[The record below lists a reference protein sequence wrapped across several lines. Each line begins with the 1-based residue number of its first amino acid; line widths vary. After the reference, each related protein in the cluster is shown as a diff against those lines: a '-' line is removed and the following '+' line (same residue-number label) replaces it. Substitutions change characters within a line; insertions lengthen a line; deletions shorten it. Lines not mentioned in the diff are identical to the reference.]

1 MREKI
6 IVDTKPRLSRAAQLK
21 RSQKNQIETTHHGG
35 SGITGIAVVFGPG
48 AQSSKCQMSRCRLP
62 CRFRC
67 RCWCLI
73 KSRWH
78 YRPRRLIMSSLRRS
92 KLAAA
97 TRAIPACRLH
107 HDLPAGRAEFS
118 VPTVPHPAPS
128 RFQQVSPLLISR
140 SVCSSSA
147 GQQQSIGA
155 ELLNPYAPYT
165 VPAAPACVPGAVR
178 EQTQT

>member
-1 MREKI
+1 
-6 IVDTKPRLSRAAQLK
+6 VDTKPRLSRAAQLK

-78 YRPRRLIMSSLRRS
+78 YRPRGLIMSSLRRRQ
-92 KLAAA
+92 KCEAQNWQLP
-97 TRAIPACRLH
+97 RGRFQ
-107 HDLPAGRAEFS
+107 PAGCIMICQLAGLSSLSLRF
-118 VPTVPHPAPS
+118 HILS

-147 GQQQSIGA
+147 DQQQSIGA

-178 EQTQT
+178 EQTQR